1 VVAGSGAAVR
11 SAPAGDQPD
20 GPPRVTVDPT
30 DPTDPDR
37 GAVYAA
43 EDAVIDV
50 VGPRLRRWRDVETYL
65 DSVLAHPGYSEL
77 FPDAPI
83 EVVLDRRSRS
93 ARASLALPD
102 HATILIR
109 DGSWNAL
116 TVLHELAHLVA
127 PGSPAHGRPFVTAEL
142 ALVRRFCGI
151 EAFAALRAALVA
163 HGIDID

>member
-1 VVAGSGAAVR
+1 MVAGSGGAAP
-11 SAPAGDQPD
+11 SAPAGDGSGGAPL
-20 GPPRVTVDPT
+20 VTS

-37 GAVYAA
+37 DAVYAA
-43 EDAVIDV
+43 EDAVLAV
-50 VGPRLRRWRDVETYL
+50 VGPRLGRWRDVETYL
-65 DSVLAHPGYSEL
+65 DSVLADPGYSEL

-116 TVLHELAHLVA
+116 TVLHELAHLAA
-127 PGSPAHGRPFVTAEL
+127 PGSPAHGPRFVTAEL
-142 ALVRRFCGI
+142 ALVCRFCGI
-151 EAFAALRAALVA
+151 EAYVALRTALVA